1 MDTSLLLLVVAASLA
16 LLVVGL
22 GIALVMARREPGRAS
37 QRRNAVAQAGE
48 GAAEALLEAEGYT
61 VLDRQ
66 VPVQGRMRLDGE
78 EATFSVRLDLEV
90 ERSGRLYVAEVKTGT
105 LAPDPTLA
113 ATRRQLRE
121 YAALLPDH
129 GLLLVDMESETITEV
144 DFD

>member
-48 GAAEALLEAEGYT
+48 GAAEVLLEAEGYT

-90 ERSGRLYVAEVKTGT
+90 ERSGQLYVAEVKTGT